1 MITVE
6 KLWKSYGDK
15 EVLQDVSFNVSDGSI
30 FGLIGI
36 NGSGKS
42 TLLGLLSGVLKAD
55 KGAVLLDGEEVFENE
70 KAKKKLFYLP
80 DDPFYSANASGKWLK
95 DFYKVF
101 YPFNESIFKRYT
113 DLFDLNPNK
122 PLRNFSKGMR
132 RQMFIALA
140 LACKPKILLLDEAFD
155 GLDPL
160 ARLEFKRGLIE
171 LQEEGATVV
180 ISSHSLRELED
191 ISDSFALLDG
201 RKIKS
206 FGKIDEALS
215 QICKLQ
221 VVFAEEKEE
230 KDMPFP
236 CKQFVKTG
244 RVIHLVAE
252 GTADELNEKLAPLQP
267 LIVDE
272 IPMDFEDMFLSEVE
286 KRGYLK

>member
-6 KLWKSYGDK
+6 KLWKSYGKK

-30 FGLIGI
+30 FGLIGV

-42 TLLGLLSGVLKAD
+42 TLMGLLSGVLKAD
-55 KGAVLLDGEEVFENE
+55 KGLVLIDGEEVFENE

-80 DDPFYSANASGKWLK
+80 DDPYYSANASGKWLK

-101 YPFNESIFKRYT
+101 YPFDEGVFKRYT
-113 DLFDLNPNK
+113 DLFSLNPNQ

-132 RQMFIALA
+132 RQTFIALA

-191 ISDSFALLDG
+191 IADSFALLDG
-201 RKIKS
+201 KKIER
-206 FGKIDEALS
+206 FGKLDETLS
-215 QICKLQ
+215 KICKLQ
-221 VVFAEEKEE
+221 VVFGEEKEE

-236 CKQFVKTG
+236 CKQFEKTG
-244 RVIHLVAE
+244 RVICLVAE
-252 GTADELNEKLAPLQP
+252 GTADELKEKLSPLHP

-286 KRGYLK
+286 KRGYLQ